1 MSETTTANAKENDVL
16 ELNQIQQRLIKAW
29 VSHERETI
37 DELLA
42 DDWAVTD
49 PAGRHLTKTEVL
61 AELDSGERKLES
73 GTIDDV
79 NVRLYGDTAVVTGRT
94 LPTGSYQGTS
104 VSVKLRFTDVFVKQN
119 GNWRAVASHATL
131 IAE

>member
-1 MSETTTANAKENDVL
+1 MTENDVQ
-16 ELNQIQQRLIKAW
+16 ELIQIQQRLINAW
-29 VSHERETI
+29 VNHERETI
-37 DELLA
+37 NQLLA
-42 DDWAVTD
+42 DDWTVTD
-49 PAGRHLTKTEVL
+49 PAGRHLTKIEVL

-79 NVRLYGDTAVVTGRT
+79 KVRLYGDTAVITGRT
-94 LPTGSYQGTS
+94 IAAGSYQGTS

>member
-1 MSETTTANAKENDVL
+1 MNETTNNDVL

-29 VSHERETI
+29 VNHERETI

-42 DDWAVTD
+42 DDWTVTD
-49 PAGRHLTKTEVL
+49 PAGRHLTKAEVL
-61 AELDSGERKLES
+61 TEFDTGERKLES

-79 NVRLYGDTAVVTGRT
+79 KVRLYGETAVVTGRT
-94 LPTGSYQGTS
+94 LATGSYQGTS

>member
-1 MSETTTANAKENDVL
+1 MTETTTRDVQ
-16 ELNQIQQRLIKAW
+16 ELNQIEQQLIKAW
-29 VSHERETI
+29 VNHERETI
-37 DELLA
+37 DRYLA

-49 PAGRHLTKTEVL
+49 PAGRHLTKAEVL

-94 LPTGSYQGTS
+94 LAAGSYQGES

-131 IAE
+131 IGE